1 MKSLV
6 LLVACIKK
14 NDHGLKIQC
23 SGCQMESASQI
34 CTGSFLLKKE
44 FVLEMAEVFNSLL
57 GSGNGKGGGGVLI
70 RWQDTLRAML

>member
-1 MKSLV
+1 
-6 LLVACIKK
+6 
-14 NDHGLKIQC
+14 
-23 SGCQMESASQI
+23 MESASQI